1 MLYCNYCLNHL
12 LVELA
17 TATCNQ
23 AKVVHIVTLKFAKNR
38 PAILHIHLSDRLLL
52 LAWKCYPIL
61 VIGISVKCHV
71 GEPLVISII

>member
-23 AKVVHIVTLKFAKNR
+23 TKVVYIVTLKFAKNR

-52 LAWKCYPIL
+52 LA
-61 VIGISVKCHV
+61 
-71 GEPLVISII
+71 